1 MKKRTMNELRKE
13 KEYGY
18 KQPLKKE
25 DRFVK
30 DLVNSRLDKIAHKI
44 TENIQMELFDWINE
58 EMIENDL
65 VIFDQ
70 HEDIADETNER
81 FDKIYKQVLCNLLT
95 KQLKI

>member
-1 MKKRTMNELRKE
+1 MKKRTMNELRQE

-25 DRFVK
+25 DRFVR
-30 DLVNSRLDKIAHKI
+30 DLVKSRLDKIAHKV
-44 TENIQMELFDWINE
+44 TEDVQIELFDWICA
-58 EMIENDL
+58 EMVENDL